1 MGCTDQGMPEPSRRH
16 ECHRLV
22 CQPWHYES
30 KLLLQTA
37 PRKGSV
43 SGIPCARG
51 SGAADCPGKPRLSAA
66 GNTKRQRYT
75 AGAFGFC
82 KWFFHPRNGIHTNA
96 AACGSPG
103 GGEGCSMTPPALK
116 PSTLSAATPICA
128 PGWTGWRHSW
138 KHRPGT
144 GRIERTPFIF
154 SAGDAQTASRGLYGK
169 GTDGSCYTSGSQ
181 KAGSSGRA
189 PRRMYVN

>member
-1 MGCTDQGMPEPSRRH
+1 MGRTDQGMPEPSRRH

-22 CQPWHYES
+22 CRPRHYGS

-37 PRKGSV
+37 PRKGCV
-43 SGIPCARG
+43 PGIPCARG
-51 SGAADCPGKPRLSAA
+51 PDAADCAGKHLSATA
-66 GNTKRQRYT
+66 GNTRRQRYT
-75 AGAFGFC
+75 AGAVRFC

-103 GGEGCSMTPPALK
+103 GGAGCSMTPPALK
-116 PSTLSAATPICA
+116 PSTLSAATPTCA
-128 PGWTGWRHSW
+128 PAWTGWRHSW

-144 GRIERTPFIF
+144 GHISRIHPIF
-154 SAGDAQTASRGLYGK
+154 SAGGAQTASRDLYGK
-169 GTDGSCYTSGSQ
+169 GTAGSCYTNGSR

-189 PRRMYVN
+189 PRMRCVD

>member
-22 CQPWHYES
+22 CRPRHYES

-75 AGAFGFC
+75 AGAFRFC

-103 GGEGCSMTPPALK
+103 GGAGCSMTPPALK

-144 GRIERTPFIF
+144 GRI
-154 SAGDAQTASRGLYGK
+154 
-169 GTDGSCYTSGSQ
+169 
-181 KAGSSGRA
+181 
-189 PRRMYVN
+189 

>member
-1 MGCTDQGMPEPSRRH
+1 MSRTDQGMPEPSRRH

-22 CQPWHYES
+22 CRPRHYES

-37 PRKGSV
+37 PRKGCV

-51 SGAADCPGKPRLSAA
+51 PDAADCAGKHLLSAA

-75 AGAFGFC
+75 AGAFRFC

-103 GGEGCSMTPPALK
+103 GGAGCLMTPPALK
-116 PSTLSAATPICA
+116 PSTLSAATRICA
-128 PGWTGWRHSW
+128 PAWTGWRHSW
-138 KHRPGT
+138 KLRPGT
-144 GRIERTPFIF
+144 SHMSWIPSIF
-154 SAGDAQTASRGLYGK
+154 SAEDAQIALRDLYGK
-169 GTDGSCYTSGSQ
+169 GMAGSCYTSGSR
-181 KAGSSGRA
+181 KAASSGHA
-189 PRRMYVN
+189 PRRRRVN